1 LRPTD
6 INTLAAVLERAWA
19 ETFPGRE
26 TAERNALLRAAQ
38 YEAHPRVRQQEMHHE
53 RSQPATLRAMSAA
66 RICVHRARTDG
77 VLIAVVSSVRKPWT
91 PAETCASSAMST
103 IRANLLR

>member
-1 LRPTD
+1 MQCTD
-6 INTLAAVLERAWA
+6 TYTLAAALERAWDQA
-19 ETFPGRE
+19 LPGRE
-26 TAERNALLRAAQ
+26 VAERNALLCAAQ

-77 VLIAVVSSVRKPWT
+77 CVDCGCELSQEALDAGRDMCFECYVHHQG
-91 PAETCASSAMST
+91 
-103 IRANLLR
+103 

>member
-1 LRPTD
+1 MQCTD
-6 INTLAAVLERAWA
+6 INTLAAALERAWA
-19 ETFPGRE
+19 EAFPGRE

-53 RSQPATLRAMSAA
+53 RSQPATLSAA

-103 IRANLLR
+103 NRANLLR